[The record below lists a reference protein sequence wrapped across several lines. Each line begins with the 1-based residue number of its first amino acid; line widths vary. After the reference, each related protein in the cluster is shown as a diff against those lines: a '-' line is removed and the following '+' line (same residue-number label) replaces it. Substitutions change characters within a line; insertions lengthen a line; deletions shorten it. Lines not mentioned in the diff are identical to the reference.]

1 MSSGTS
7 QKLESKEFKMEC
19 SSVVKEKEKK
29 ALEFIEYVTTNADEV
44 QKQVLAEILAQN
56 AGVEYLQRHG
66 LGGRTDADSFK
77 KLVPAITHED
87 IRPDIS
93 RIANGDKSPIL
104 CSYPISE
111 FLTSSGTSGGE
122 RKLIPTI
129 EEEFDRRSFFYSL
142 LMPVMNK
149 HIPGLDQGKAM
160 YFLFIKSES
169 ATPGGLRARTAITSY
184 FKSTHF
190 INRTIEEDPYMNYT
204 SPNDTIL
211 CLDNYQSMYSQILC
225 GLCLHKEVVRV
236 GATFGSVFIRAIQ
249 FLENNWPILCNDI
262 RTGTLNPEI
271 TDQLVRDSVMKI
283 LKPDPVLADFI
294 EAECRKKP
302 WKGII
307 TRLWPNTM
315 CIEAIVTGTLSSYVP
330 TLEYYGHGL
339 PLVSSFYA
347 SSEAYFGINLNPLC
361 KPSEVS
367 YTLIPTMAFFEFL
380 PVKQSDIV
388 GDTSPYPGARSP
400 LNEKEREELVD
411 LIDVKLGEEY
421 ELVVTT
427 YAGLYRYKVGDIL
440 QVAGFKNK
448 APHFHFIGRKN
459 VALSIEADKTD
470 EAELKRAVEKAVI
483 NHLRPL
489 NASLVDYTAYADKST
504 VPGHYV
510 IFWEYIV
517 HNEGSK
523 STNQVI
529 PPSVFED
536 CCLTMEESLDSVYR
550 QGRVADKSIG
560 PLEIRIVER
569 GTFDSLMDYA
579 ISSGASMSQYK
590 TPRSVKTAPILDLLN
605 SKVVSNHYSP
615 KCPTWAPKG

>member
-1 MSSGTS
+1 M
-7 QKLESKEFKMEC
+7 C
-19 SSVVKEKEKK
+19 
-29 ALEFIEYVTTNADEV
+29 
-44 QKQVLAEILAQN
+44 
-56 AGVEYLQRHG
+56 
-66 LGGRTDADSFK
+66 
-77 KLVPAITHED
+77 
-87 IRPDIS
+87 
-93 RIANGDKSPIL
+93 
-104 CSYPISE
+104 
-111 FLTSSGTSGGE
+111 SSGTSGGE

-169 ATPGGLRARTAITSY
+169 KTPGGLRARTAITSY

-347 SSEAYFGINLNPLC
+347 SSEAYFGINLDPLR

-380 PVKQSDIV
+380 PVKQSNIVGV
-388 GDTSPYPGARSP
+388 GDTSPDPGARSP

-427 YAGLYRYKVGDIL
+427 YAGK
-440 QVAGFKNK
+440 
-448 APHFHFIGRKN
+448 
-459 VALSIEADKTD
+459 
-470 EAELKRAVEKAVI
+470 
-483 NHLRPL
+483 
-489 NASLVDYTAYADKST
+489 
-504 VPGHYV
+504 
-510 IFWEYIV
+510 
-517 HNEGSK
+517 
-523 STNQVI
+523 
-529 PPSVFED
+529 
-536 CCLTMEESLDSVYR
+536 
-550 QGRVADKSIG
+550 
-560 PLEIRIVER
+560 
-569 GTFDSLMDYA
+569 
-579 ISSGASMSQYK
+579 
-590 TPRSVKTAPILDLLN
+590 
-605 SKVVSNHYSP
+605 
-615 KCPTWAPKG
+615 